1 MPSALAGD
9 LGLQVIL
16 STYVHVHVQYRAW
29 YLFRYFLASR
39 WFVSEEILTLRLNP
53 SLKTG
58 IAGSEAGAR
67 LSLLG
72 DRDTLRAHG
81 AYCFFFKK
89 KRCLARM
96 YLLDC
101 LRLLR
106 CQRTGV
112 TRSGCWNSFLI

>member
-16 STYVHVHVQYRAW
+16 STYVHVHVQYGAW

-39 WFVSEEILTLRLNP
+39 RFVSEEILILRLNT

-81 AYCFFFKK
+81 AYCFFF
-89 KRCLARM
+89 
-96 YLLDC
+96 
-101 LRLLR
+101 
-106 CQRTGV
+106 
-112 TRSGCWNSFLI
+112 